1 MSVNLEQV
9 WYNDVVEVVEASAL
23 FKLPS
28 LNDLCYN
35 SCAPFA
41 FSPTTS
47 TVTALQGERFVMYD
61 RLIFHGY
68 ASRDLDLIAEKFKE
82 QHGKKAPAFV
92 IQNGY
97 VVSGSKENHDK
108 IVRSRFGGANA
119 VYVPIYLTRDQ
130 IVNLDATRNE
140 RQPHYDNSQKTIWQ
154 IAENR
159 YCIFCKSL
167 LEFAINDPRDYCDKQ
182 SCIDAHETKQAEQ
195 AETKEKLKSEAKPAA
210 PKQKESKPKAEKKL
224 DPIVIPWDEFSLD
237 DPYTST
243 IDGYVYL
250 IESENGLF
258 KIGRSKDVWK
268 RFSSIAMAV
277 PVPITLR
284 HVVPTIN
291 YIRAEEWL
299 HEQFASKRHH
309 GEWFQLDQ
317 DDLEWFKD
325 LENGSLD
332 NV

>member
-1 MSVNLEQV
+1 
-9 WYNDVVEVVEASAL
+9 
-23 FKLPS
+23 
-28 LNDLCYN
+28 
-35 SCAPFA
+35 
-41 FSPTTS
+41 
-47 TVTALQGERFVMYD
+47 MYD
-61 RLIFHGY
+61 KLIFHGY
-68 ASRDLDLIAEKFKE
+68 ASRDLDLIAERFKE
-82 QHGKKAPAFV
+82 QHGKPAPAFV

-97 VVSGSKENHDK
+97 VVSGSKDNHEK
-108 IVRSRFGGANA
+108 LLVSRFGGANA

-130 IVNLDATRNE
+130 IVNLDASHNE
-140 RQPHYDNSQKTIWQ
+140 RSLWSYDDSQKSIWQ
-154 IAENR
+154 ITENR
-159 YCIFCKSL
+159 YCVYCKSL
-167 LEFAINDPRDYCDKQ
+167 LEFAVNDPRDYCDKQ
-182 SCIDAHETKQAEQ
+182 SCIDEHETRQADK
-195 AETKEKLKSEAKPAA
+195 AETKEKLSTDAKAVA
-210 PKQKESKPKAEKKL
+210 TKKEPKPKPEKK
-224 DPIVIPWDEFSLD
+224 PEPVVIPWDEFSLD

-268 RFSSIAMAV
+268 RFSAITLAV